1 MTDSTPIAAATVITP
16 EKNSPR
22 SLRAGLVERSDFPD
36 VRVQE
41 WTVLKLCNGDEPL
54 EAEDIKCLVDD
65 CFSSALTLLDF
76 AELIDGLVGKGWLA
90 WDDGGVKLHAT
101 ATGREIL
108 ARIGGSFRLADFS
121 ADFVSMARRRPD
133 R

>member
-1 MTDSTPIAAATVITP
+1 MTDSTPFGHATDP
-16 EKNSPR
+16 APANNSPR
-22 SLRAGLVERSDFPD
+22 SLLADVAARSDFPN
-36 VRVQE
+36 VRIQE
-41 WTVLKLCNGDEPL
+41 WTVLKLCSGDLPL
-54 EAEDIKCLVDD
+54 GAEEIKYLVDD
-65 CFSSALTLLDF
+65 FFSAALTTLDF

-90 WDDGGVKLHAT
+90 WDSDEAKLHAT

-121 ADFVSMARRRPD
+121 ADLVSMAKGRPD